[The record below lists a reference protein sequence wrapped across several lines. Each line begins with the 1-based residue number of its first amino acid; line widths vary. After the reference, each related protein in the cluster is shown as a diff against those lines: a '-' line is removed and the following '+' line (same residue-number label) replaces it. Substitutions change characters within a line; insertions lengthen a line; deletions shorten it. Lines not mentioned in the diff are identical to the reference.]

1 MINMSNKSILKLY
14 GWFAVCSALVISF
27 SSHADVAQNK
37 ATAANVDGVSVLK
50 KIQDAAKKLDYVGV
64 FVYQQEHFVRTS
76 RISHK
81 VDGQDELEKL
91 EVLDGNRREYIRK
104 NNIVTRYSPDAKK
117 LLIEKRFTNDVFPA
131 ILVANT
137 GELKRYYQIKV
148 SGSERIAGLS
158 CKIILL
164 NPIDKLRYGYKLC
177 SENSSG
183 LLLQAQT
190 LDSQH
195 KVIEQIF
202 FTQINIGSVSSDKLA
217 PSFTNTEGWN
227 VEHALIDQVVNLS
240 NWQIK
245 PPAGFKQV
253 QAVKHVIV
261 KDDPESKDK
270 DDDKKEIW
278 QIVFSD
284 GLAAISVFI
293 EEYDG
298 VNRPEKLMNQGAMNI
313 VGRHVGKYWVMVM
326 GEAPGLAI
334 RQVVNSIK
342 LLEDE

>member
-1 MINMSNKSILKLY
+1 MINMQNKSISKLY
-14 GWFAVCSALVISF
+14 GWITFCSALLISF
-27 SSHADVAQNK
+27 SSYADNVQNK
-37 ATAANVDGVSVLK
+37 DGAANVDGIATLK
-50 KIQDAAKKLDYVGV
+50 QIQEAAKKLDYVGV
-64 FVYQQEHFVRTS
+64 FVYQQGHFVRTS

-81 VDGQDELEKL
+81 ISGKDELEKL

-104 NNIVTRYSPDAKK
+104 NDIVTRYSPDAKK

-137 GELKRYYQIKV
+137 HELKRYYQIHV
-148 SGSERIAGLS
+148 GGSERIAGLT

-164 NPIDKLRYGYKLC
+164 NPIDKLRYGYRLC
-177 SENSSG
+177 SENNSG

-190 LDSQH
+190 LDSDN

-202 FTQINIGSVSSDKLA
+202 FTQINIGSVSDDKLA
-217 PSFTNTEGWN
+217 SSFTNTDGWH
-227 VEHALIDQVVNLS
+227 VEHALVDQLTNLS
-240 NWQIK
+240 NWQIT

-261 KDDPESKDK
+261 KDGADSKS
-270 DDDKKEIW
+270 DKKEIW

-293 EEYDG
+293 EENDG
-298 VNRPEKLMNQGAMNI
+298 ANRPEKLMSQGAMNI
-313 VGRHVGKYWVMVM
+313 IGRRIGKYWVMVM

-342 LLEDE
+342 LEDE

>member
-14 GWFAVCSALVISF
+14 GWFAVCSALVMSF
-27 SSHADVAQNK
+27 SSYADVVQNK
-37 ATAANVDGVSVLK
+37 DGSPSLDGVAVLK
-50 KIQDAAKKLDYVGV
+50 KIQDAAKKLDYIGV

-81 VDGQDELEKL
+81 VDGSDELEKL

-104 NNIVTRYSPDAKK
+104 NDIVTRYSPDAKK
-117 LLIEKRFTNDVFPA
+117 LLVEKRFANDVFPA

-137 GELKRYYQIKV
+137 NELKRYYQIRLN
-148 SGSERIAGLS
+148 GTERIAGRS

-164 NPIDKLRYGYKLC
+164 SPIDKLRYGYRLC
-177 SENSSG
+177 SENNSG

-190 LDSQH
+190 LDSDH

-202 FTQINIGSVSSDKLA
+202 FTQINIGPVANDKLA
-217 PSFTNTEGWN
+217 PSFTNTDDWS
-227 VEHALIDQVVNLS
+227 VEHALIDQVVDLS
-240 NWQIK
+240 KWQIK

-253 QAVKHVIV
+253 QAVKHVIL
-261 KDDPESKDK
+261 KDGPDSKDK
-270 DDDKKEIW
+270 DKKEIW

-293 EEYDG
+293 EENDG
-298 VNRPEKLMNQGAMNI
+298 VNRPEKMMNQGAMNI
-313 VGRHVGKYWVMVM
+313 MGRRVGKYWVMVM